1 MKKKISIL
9 KQCRGLFWLT
19 IQHPEVLEDYLNQER
34 IQANKC
40 ERARVLKAL
49 RIKDEKLIFNKYPLD
64 PNNRTEK
71 ELNYLILLGLVE
83 IDDRNR
89 WWKIKLTLKGL
100 KVWGRIKENDF
111 SS

>member
-19 IQHPEVLEDYLNQER
+19 IQHPEVLEDYLNKE
-34 IQANKC
+34 
-40 ERARVLKAL
+40 
-49 RIKDEKLIFNKYPLD
+49 PLD

-100 KVWGRIKENDF
+100 GRIKENDF